1 VTLLSPCLTPILVS
15 GVGCAATEEIGLR
28 PLRQGDL
35 SDRERMEWR
44 FDELKRKLEALT
56 GAQEP

>member
-15 GVGCAATEEIGLR
+15 SVGCAATKETGLR
-28 PLRQGDL
+28 TLRQGDL

-44 FDELKRKLEALT
+44 FDELERKLEALT